1 MFFFFWTPL
10 RGKRKKRKEK
20 KTHDFFFL
28 FFPFSNSIE
37 TKKPI
42 KKKKKKKKKK
52 NRSVKN
58 AYDRDYDVQSWFQ
71 LRGFLMQSFGSWNAE
86 APYTSLG
93 GKADYATGITGVT
106 QWQSAA
112 EPASN

>member
-1 MFFFFWTPL
+1 MDSSPRQTEKKERKKNSRLFFFILSFL
-10 RGKRKKRKEK
+10 QFNRNQ
-20 KTHDFFFL
+20 KT
-28 FFPFSNSIE
+28 N
-37 TKKPI
+37 
-42 KKKKKKKKKK
+42 KKKKKKKKK

>member
-42 KKKKKKKKKK
+42 KKKKKKKKK
-52 NRSVKN
+52 NRSVKT

>member
-1 MFFFFWTPL
+1 MDSSPRQTEKKERKKNSRLFFFILSFL
-10 RGKRKKRKEK
+10 QFKRNQ
-20 KTHDFFFL
+20 KT
-28 FFPFSNSIE
+28 
-37 TKKPI
+37 
-42 KKKKKKKKKK
+42 

>member
-42 KKKKKKKKKK
+42 KKKQKKKKK

>member
-1 MFFFFWTPL
+1 M
-10 RGKRKKRKEK
+10 
-20 KTHDFFFL
+20 
-28 FFPFSNSIE
+28 
-37 TKKPI
+37 
-42 KKKKKKKKKK
+42 
-52 NRSVKN
+52 
-58 AYDRDYDVQSWFQ
+58 QSWFQ

>member
-1 MFFFFWTPL
+1 M
-10 RGKRKKRKEK
+10 EK
-20 KTHDFFFL
+20 NK
-28 FFPFSNSIE
+28 N
-37 TKKPI
+37 
-42 KKKKKKKKKK
+42 K

-58 AYDRDYDVQSWFQ
+58 AYDRDFDVQSWFQ
-71 LRGFLMQSFGSWNAE
+71 LRGFLMHCFGSWNAE

>member
-52 NRSVKN
+52 RSDNN

>member
-42 KKKKKKKKKK
+42 KKKKKKKKK

>member
-20 KTHDFFFL
+20 KTHDFFFYY
-28 FFPFSNSIE
+28 FHYTIK
-37 TKKPI
+37 TKP

>member
-1 MFFFFWTPL
+1 
-10 RGKRKKRKEK
+10 
-20 KTHDFFFL
+20 
-28 FFPFSNSIE
+28 
-37 TKKPI
+37 
-42 KKKKKKKKKK
+42 
-52 NRSVKN
+52 
-58 AYDRDYDVQSWFQ
+58 
-71 LRGFLMQSFGSWNAE
+71 MQCFGSWNTE